1 MMQIGD
7 FCYRLN
13 GVAVLEMPWRIR
25 LSDGSTRTDPSQ
37 YTLIDGLLESLG
49 YVESVLT
56 QEDIDA
62 IQLGNPEGRNWA
74 AFRLALA
81 GSSAYRRIVG
91 HSNETLSL
99 LPLLTNLAFMIDT
112 DPPKAI
118 EFAYVWNQ
126 VSAIAEPTSEE
137 IATLN
142 GIALANNVPL
152 VLNELGLMG

>member
-1 MMQIGD
+1 MGFAIVNADGVYQNAWDRTQDPPRPILDGETVVECEWDSENDRPIG
-7 FCYRLN
+7 
-13 GVAVLEMPWRIR
+13 VTMP
-25 LSDGSTRTDPSQ
+25 
-37 YTLIDGLLESLG
+37 TLP
-49 YVESVLT
+49 T
-56 QEDIDA
+56 
-62 IQLGNPEGRNWA
+62 PPNWS

-81 GSSAYRRIVG
+81 GSPAYRRIVG
-91 HSNETLSL
+91 HNNETLSL

-118 EFAYVWNQ
+118 ELAYVWNQ

-142 GIALANNVPL
+142 SIAAANNVPL

>member
-1 MMQIGD
+1 MIAKKIKQQWGYDVGPCPPNVVLSYDGEQYHILHWPD
-7 FCYRLN
+7 DN
-13 GVAVLEMPWRIR
+13 PPTIAEIEAVELP
-25 LSDGSTRTDPSQ
+25 
-37 YTLIDGLLESLG
+37 
-49 YVESVLT
+49 
-56 QEDIDA
+56 
-62 IQLGNPEGRNWA
+62 PEPTPPNWA

-126 VSAIAEPTSEE
+126 VAAISQPTSEE

-142 GIALANNVPL
+142 SIAAANSISL
-152 VLNELGLMG
+152 ELNESGLMG

>member
-1 MMQIGD
+1 VTFAEKIKHGWGYIVGPFPPSVVLSHDGTDYHIQHWPDDNPPTIAEIE
-7 FCYRLN
+7 
-13 GVAVLEMPWRIR
+13 AVELP
-25 LSDGSTRTDPSQ
+25 
-37 YTLIDGLLESLG
+37 
-49 YVESVLT
+49 
-56 QEDIDA
+56 
-62 IQLGNPEGRNWA
+62 PEPTPPNWA

-81 GSSAYRRIVG
+81 GSPAYRRIVG
-91 HSNETLSL
+91 HNNETLSL

-142 GIALANNVPL
+142 GIASANNVPL

>member
-1 MMQIGD
+1 MNYAAKIKHHWGYNVGP
-7 FCYRLN
+7 FPPN
-13 GVAVLEMPWRIR
+13 VVF
-25 LSDGSTRTDPSQ
+25 SDGQILHWPDDSPPT
-37 YTLIDGLLESLG
+37 IAEIEAVGLP
-49 YVESVLT
+49 
-56 QEDIDA
+56 
-62 IQLGNPEGRNWA
+62 PEPTPPNWS

-126 VSAIAEPTSEE
+126 VSTIAEPTSED

>member
-1 MMQIGD
+1 MSHDVNFI
-7 FCYRLN
+7 
-13 GVAVLEMPWRIR
+13 AKLEH
-25 LSDGSTRTDPSQ
+25 LSGLKNASRPSASTFLITWTDEFG
-37 YTLIDGLLESLG
+37 YLIDYWPDDNPPTIEEIEA
-49 YVESVLT
+49 VELP
-56 QEDIDA
+56 
-62 IQLGNPEGRNWA
+62 PEPALPNWS

-99 LPLLTNLAFMIDT
+99 LPLLTNLAFLIDT

-142 GIALANNVPL
+142 SIASANNVPL

>member
-1 MMQIGD
+1 MG
-7 FCYRLN
+7 YRIDSEGGFWTN
-13 GVAVLEMPWRIR
+13 EY
-25 LSDGSTRTDPSQ
+25 GSHIENLRP
-37 YTLIDGLLESLG
+37 LLEG
-49 YVESVLT
+49 ETVVEC
-56 QEDIDA
+56 EWDA
-62 IQLGNPEGRNWA
+62 ENNRPVGVTMPAPPTPQNWS

-91 HSNETLSL
+91 HNNETLSL

-142 GIALANNVPL
+142 GIAAANNVPL

>member
-1 MMQIGD
+1 MGFAVVNNDGQYVGTWAMWDNPPRPLLDGETVVECEWD
-7 FCYRLN
+7 AENNRPL
-13 GVAVLEMPWRIR
+13 GVTMP
-25 LSDGSTRTDPSQ
+25 TPPTP
-37 YTLIDGLLESLG
+37 
-49 YVESVLT
+49 
-56 QEDIDA
+56 
-62 IQLGNPEGRNWA
+62 PNWA

-142 GIALANNVPL
+142 GIAAANNVPL

>member
-1 MMQIGD
+1 LILLKQIKHGWGYD
-7 FCYRLN
+7 VVAEPGGS
-13 GVAVLEMPWRIR
+13 GVVLQNRQIAYWPDDNPPTIAEIEAVELP
-25 LSDGSTRTDPSQ
+25 
-37 YTLIDGLLESLG
+37 
-49 YVESVLT
+49 
-56 QEDIDA
+56 
-62 IQLGNPEGRNWA
+62 PEPTPPNWA

-81 GSSAYRRIVG
+81 GSPAYRRIVG
-91 HSNETLSL
+91 HNNETLSL

-142 GIALANNVPL
+142 GIASANNVPL